1 MRLRQSP
8 MIEASALMAISL
20 VIFMFGL
27 WIIQGDIQQVATT
40 GPLLAAMLLFPAYVL
55 WMIFGLVARDAKTST
70 RALTSIGVTLTVAA
84 FGALLLQG
92 SLVGE
97 AAQEGILVVT
107 QIVVAF
113 TISGLIATGLTFGWL
128 LRENKLPD
136 PTLLTKPVVP
146 VKRKKR
152 K

>member
-20 VIFMFGL
+20 ILFMFGI
-27 WIIQGDIQQVATT
+27 WVIQGDIQKVATS

-55 WMIFGLVARDAKTST
+55 WMIFGLVARDAKVST
-70 RALTSIGVTLTVAA
+70 RALASIGVTLAVAA

-92 SLVGE
+92 SLVSNVK
-97 AAQEGILVVT
+97 QQGILIVA

-113 TISGLIATGLTFGWL
+113 TASGLVATGLTFGWL
-128 LRENKLPD
+128 LRESKIPD
-136 PTLLTKPVVP
+136 ATLITSPVMP
-146 VKRKKR
+146 AKRKKR

>member
-27 WIIQGDIQQVATT
+27 WIIQGDIQQVATS

-55 WMIFGLVARDAKTST
+55 WMVFGLVARDAKVAT
-70 RALTSIGVTLTVAA
+70 RALTSIGVTLAVAS

-92 SLVGE
+92 SLVSDSQ
-97 AAQEGILVVT
+97 QEGILIVT
-107 QIVVAF
+107 QIVIAF
-113 TISGLIATGLTFGWL
+113 TLSGLVATAVTFGWL
-128 LRENKLPD
+128 LRESKLPD

>member
-20 VIFMFGL
+20 VLFLLGL
-27 WIIQGDIQQVATT
+27 WIVQGDIKQVANS

-55 WMIFGLVARDAKTST
+55 WMIFGLVSRDAKTST
-70 RALTSIGVTLTVAA
+70 RALTAIGVTLTVAA

-92 SLVGE
+92 SLVSE

-113 TISGLIATGLTFGWL
+113 TISCLIATGLTFGWL

-146 VKRKKR
+146 IKRKKR

>member
-8 MIEASALMAISL
+8 MVEASALMAISL

-27 WIIQGDIQQVATT
+27 WIIQGDINQVATS

-55 WMIFGLVARDAKTST
+55 WMVFGLVTRDAKVST
-70 RALTSIGVTLTVAA
+70 RALTSAGVLLAVAA

-92 SLVGE
+92 SLVSDKE
-97 AAQEGILVVT
+97 QEGVLVVA
-107 QIVVAF
+107 QIVVDF
-113 TISGLIATGLTFGWL
+113 TVSGLIAIGLTFGWL
-128 LRENKLPD
+128 LRESKKPD
-136 PTLLTKPVVP
+136 PTLITRPVVP
-146 VKRKKR
+146 TKRKKR

>member
-27 WIIQGDIQQVATT
+27 WIIQGDIQQVATS

-55 WMIFGLVARDAKTST
+55 WMIFGLVARDAKVAT
-70 RALTSIGVTLTVAA
+70 RALISIGVTLAVAS

-92 SLVGE
+92 SLVSDSQ
-97 AAQEGILVVT
+97 QEGILIVT
-107 QIVVAF
+107 QIVIAF
-113 TISGLIATGLTFGWL
+113 TVSGLVATAVTFGWL
-128 LRENKLPD
+128 LRESKLPE

>member
-20 VIFMFGL
+20 ILFMFGI
-27 WIIQGDIQQVATT
+27 WVIQGDIQKVATS

-55 WMIFGLVARDAKTST
+55 WMIFGLVARDAKVST
-70 RALTSIGVTLTVAA
+70 RALASIGVTLAVAA

-92 SLVGE
+92 SLVSNTK
-97 AAQEGILVVT
+97 QEGILIVA

-113 TISGLIATGLTFGWL
+113 TASGLVATGLTFGWL
-128 LRENKLPD
+128 LRENKTPD
-136 PTLLTKPVVP
+136 ATLITSPVMP
-146 VKRKKR
+146 AKRKKR

>member
-27 WIIQGDIQQVATT
+27 WIIQGDIQQVATS

-55 WMIFGLVARDAKTST
+55 WMIFGLVARESKVST
-70 RALTSIGVTLTVAA
+70 RALTSIGVTLAVAS

-92 SLVGE
+92 SLVSDSQ
-97 AAQEGILVVT
+97 QEGILIVT
-107 QIVVAF
+107 QIVIAF
-113 TISGLIATGLTFGWL
+113 TLSGLVATAVTFGWL
-128 LRENKLPD
+128 LRESKLPD

>member
-20 VIFMFGL
+20 ILFMFGI
-27 WIIQGDIQQVATT
+27 WVIQGDIQKVATS

-55 WMIFGLVARDAKTST
+55 WMIFGLVARDAKVST
-70 RALTSIGVTLTVAA
+70 RALASIGVTLAVAA

-92 SLVGE
+92 SLVSNVK
-97 AAQEGILVVT
+97 QQGILIVA

-113 TISGLIATGLTFGWL
+113 TASGLVATGLTFGWL
-128 LRENKLPD
+128 LRESKTPD
-136 PTLLTKPVVP
+136 ATLITSPVMP
-146 VKRKKR
+146 AKRKKR

>member
-27 WIIQGDIQQVATT
+27 WIIQGDIQQVATS

-55 WMIFGLVARDAKTST
+55 WMIFGLVARDSKVST
-70 RALTSIGVTLTVAA
+70 RALTSIGVTLAVAS

-92 SLVGE
+92 SLVSDSQ
-97 AAQEGILVVT
+97 QEGILIVT
-107 QIVVAF
+107 QIVIAF
-113 TISGLIATGLTFGWL
+113 TVSGLVATAVTFGWL
-128 LRENKLPD
+128 LRESKLPD

-146 VKRKKR
+146 GKRKKR